1 MPQKNMSVKFKRID
15 KSLPLPEFKTKGAV
29 GFDLVAREDTIIPPE
44 EVKLIPLNVVIKIPD
59 GYGLFLLP
67 RSSTPLKKGL
77 LIPNGVGIIDQDYC
91 GEEDEIKLQGFNFT
105 KTDVKVEKGERI
117 AQALFVKIEKFEF
130 EEVEK
135 MDEPSRGGF
144 GSTG

>member
-1 MPQKNMSVKFKRID
+1 MEIKFKRID
-15 KSLPLPEFKTKGAV
+15 KKLPLPEFKTKGAV
-29 GFDLVAREDTIIPPE
+29 GFDLVARIDTLIPKG
-44 EVKLIPLNVVIKIPD
+44 EVVLIPLNIIIKTPK

-91 GEEDEIKLQGFNFT
+91 GEEDELKLQALNFT
-105 KTDVKVEKGERI
+105 KEDVRVEKGERI
-117 AQALFVKIEKFEF
+117 AQAVFVKIDKAEF
-130 EEVEK
+130 VEVEK
-135 MDEPSRGGF
+135 MNDNSRGGF